1 MKLSARQVI
10 DGLGIPEAVRI
21 SGMSRTAIIHWHKK
35 DAVPRWQEATLK
47 LLAQHLPKPR
57 RKAAK

>member
-21 SGMSRTAIIHWHKK
+21 SGMSRTAIIHWRKK
-35 DAVPRWQEATLK
+35 DAVPRWQETTLA
-47 LLAQHLPKPR
+47 LLAKHLPKPK